1 MRNSDP
7 PQNFTLRG
15 VLSREYN
22 GILSSLR
29 KLLLCKKA
37 QNSQIRKFLQKS
49 DLRNI
54 RKTDC
59 NELKFCNIVCIYQT
73 FHLGIILVMSWIS
86 EPHFQIRNL
95 KIHNISKFLIWTCQ
109 GSDLEENFWSH
120 TKNMEMNDIPC
131 KFHELTRWNKK
142 FR

>member
-7 PQNFTLRG
+7 PQFFTPRG
-15 VLSREYN
+15 VLSRKYN

-59 NELKFCNIVCIYQT
+59 NELKFCNIVCIYLT
-73 FHLGIILVMSWIS
+73 FHLGTILVMSWIS
-86 EPHFQIRNL
+86 EPHFQIRNFQYIKNPQYF
-95 KIHNISKFLIWTCQ
+95 KISDLDKSRKWLGRKFLISYEKY
-109 GSDLEENFWSH
+109 GNERHSL
-120 TKNMEMNDIPC
+120 
-131 KFHELTRWNKK
+131 
-142 FR
+142 

>member
-22 GILSSLR
+22 VILRSLR
-29 KLLLCKKA
+29 KLFLCKKA

-54 RKTDC
+54 RKTGC

-73 FHLGIILVMSWIS
+73 FHLGTILVMWWIS
-86 EPHFQIRNL
+86 EPHFHIRNFQYIKNPQYF
-95 KIHNISKFLIWTCQ
+95 KISDIDMSRKWLGRKFLISYEKY
-109 GSDLEENFWSH
+109 GNERHSL
-120 TKNMEMNDIPC
+120 
-131 KFHELTRWNKK
+131 
-142 FR
+142 